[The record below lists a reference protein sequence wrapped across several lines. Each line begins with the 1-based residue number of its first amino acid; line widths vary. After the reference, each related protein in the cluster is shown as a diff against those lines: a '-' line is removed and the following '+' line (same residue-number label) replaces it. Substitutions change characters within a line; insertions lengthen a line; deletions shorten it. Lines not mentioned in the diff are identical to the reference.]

1 MKVGDLIKPWGGEQ
15 KVGVVTEVYPDPDG
29 NGPLSVCWFDDSG
42 HTFTY
47 STFVEV
53 LSESR

>member
-1 MKVGDLIKPWGGEQ
+1 VKPGDLVKPWGGEQ
-15 KVGVVTEVYPDPDG
+15 KVGVVTEVYSDPDG
-29 NGPLSVCWFDDSG
+29 NGPLSVCWFDDPG